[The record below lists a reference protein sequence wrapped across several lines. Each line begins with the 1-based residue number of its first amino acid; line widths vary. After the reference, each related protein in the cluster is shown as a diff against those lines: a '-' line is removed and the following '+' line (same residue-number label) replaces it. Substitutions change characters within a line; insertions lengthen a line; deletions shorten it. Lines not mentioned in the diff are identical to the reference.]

1 MQDESSGVL
10 DELIPALHE
19 HMTTLRKEIRT
30 LRWADSAAEE
40 DLYER
45 FLAHMEAA
53 QQELRTAEEEVLTQQ
68 RQLQALLQEHRN
80 RQWLHERLVSM
91 LPLPVVRT
99 DDNGLIRGVNPA
111 AAALLDA
118 PVDRLVHKP
127 IQAFVE
133 TSEREGLRRD
143 LGECAVTQGQL
154 RRVVTLTTDRDK
166 PQQAELIAT
175 ATGETGRTEVTCL
188 ILTPTSAPAVDL
200 RGPLVLAL
208 TELTLIPVHAEE
220 EHEVLSRVARIC
232 QSVMGPGTSVTV
244 SVGDPNNP
252 KALAST
258 DRIAQQVDGAL
269 IAAGEGPSH
278 NAWLTK
284 SLVWSADLVR
294 DPRWPSLSHYLQGE
308 EARTVLALPVQV
320 GDELFGVVN
329 VYNVD
334 IEHEPQY
341 VEAIG
346 ILPTAIAAVLHELGV
361 RAELQSLS
369 DNLRIALDN
378 RAVIEQAKGVLMG
391 QHRYSADEAFHEL
404 TERSMHRNE
413 KLRVVAREVVRAAM
427 RDQP

>member
-1 MQDESSGVL
+1 MQDESSAVL
-10 DELIPALHE
+10 EELIPALQE
-19 HMTTLRKEIRT
+19 HMTSLRKEIRT

-53 QQELRTAEEEVLTQQ
+53 HQELRTAEEEVLTQQ
-68 RQLQALLQEHRN
+68 RQLQALLEEHRN
-80 RQWLHERLVSM
+80 RQRLHERLIAM
-91 LPLPVVRT
+91 LPLPVVTT
-99 DDNGLIRGVNPA
+99 DDNGMIRGVNPA

-127 IQAFVE
+127 IQALVSR
-133 TSEREGLRRD
+133 SEREGLLGDLRD
-143 LGECAVTQGQL
+143 CAVSQGQL
-154 RRVVTLTTDRDK
+154 RRVVTLTTDQGTR
-166 PQQAELIAT
+166 PAELIGTTTSEA
-175 ATGETGRTEVTCL
+175 GRAEVTCL
-188 ILTPTSAPAVDL
+188 ILTRTSAPALDL

-208 TELTLIPVHAEE
+208 TELALIPVHAEE

-232 QSVMGPGTSVTV
+232 QSLMGPGASVTV

-258 DRIAQQVDGAL
+258 DRIAQQVDGAQV
-269 IAAGEGPSH
+269 AAGEGPCQS
-278 NAWLTK
+278 AWLTK
-284 SLVWSADLVR
+284 SLVRSVDLVR

-308 EARTVLALPVQV
+308 EARTVIALPVQV
-320 GDELFGVVN
+320 GDELFGVVG

-341 VEAIG
+341 VEAIA